1 VPHGFA
7 TKPETLHALA
17 GVVFGEAMTYAQV
30 TSRLYIGSHPE
41 SIQDIEV
48 LQKILAITAI
58 LNLQTNED
66 MAIVKLNWQP
76 LESHYKTCAVSLSRM
91 PIEEEQAVL
100 REKLLECVDALVQL
114 LAAGHTVYL
123 HCTAGIGRSP
133 TVAIGYLHCH
143 LGWQL
148 DDAVRYVKQLRQC
161 SPHVEALRRAIWDR
175 EKQESLERWIP
186 LDSPLE

>member
-1 VPHGFA
+1 
-7 TKPETLHALA
+7 
-17 GVVFGEAMTYAQV
+17 MTYAQA

-41 SIQDIEV
+41 TVHDIEV

-66 MAIVKLNWQP
+66 MATVKLNWSP
-76 LESHYKTCAVSLSRM
+76 LESHYKTCSVSLCRM

-100 REKLLECVDALVQL
+100 RRRLLECVDTLVQL

-133 TVAIGYLHCH
+133 TVAIGYLHYY

-148 DDAVRYVKQLRQC
+148 DAAVRYVKQVRQC
-161 SPHVEALRRAIWDR
+161 SPHVEALRRAILDR
-175 EKQESLERWIP
+175 EKQQSLETWTAP
-186 LDSPLE
+186 GEFETTPTD